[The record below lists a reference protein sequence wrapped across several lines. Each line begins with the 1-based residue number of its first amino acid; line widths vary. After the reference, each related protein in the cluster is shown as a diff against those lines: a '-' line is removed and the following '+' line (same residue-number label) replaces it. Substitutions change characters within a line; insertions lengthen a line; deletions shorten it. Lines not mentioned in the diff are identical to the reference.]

1 MKELFEIEKCND
13 LSIEEKFEKSRDCRN
28 IRKIYDTGN
37 FITPI
42 PLFCKNRTPIIEMFF
57 VTLHKNFN
65 MKKIVLVSFLI
76 MLSTFSFA
84 QNWFRDGATW
94 TFDKQELYTFPAHGY
109 EKYTVIGDTV
119 INDTIAKLINKEIV
133 LYDGQEYSG
142 FQIVHESNSR
152 VYYWDGERF
161 MLMYDLSLNVGDTLD
176 FYTLDCY
183 CDSVSP
189 FIVNSVY
196 IENIDGVDLK
206 VQEFSCTMYGIFG
219 DDINE
224 IYSDRIIE
232 RIGSEKQ
239 FIYYPECPADEF
251 AYTGL
256 RCYNDDE
263 VSYRSYMWNRYECDE
278 RIDGSPIFSTN
289 WIWSASMFS
298 SSDNRPCGSYYMKL
312 VDEHDSDF
320 KLMKSTDENHTYWV
334 DAGYMRFYNGKAYY
348 FRNAGDE
355 PVLLYDFTLEEG
367 DEFYVDALQTNLV
380 VDSVGSMTVDNR
392 ERKILYLSAMG
403 QQVVWCEGI
412 GSLNGLLNNYG
423 NIGITGGSEEL
434 LCVQHNDEIIY
445 HNPHYDECYIIG
457 YHYFD
462 PRSRWTVVQTN
473 FFDPR
478 YYREYNYEVSGD
490 TLINDVYYYKIL
502 CDGNYYAALRES
514 HDNKIYA
521 YFSSDMGSYVQIGE
535 YLIYDFD
542 WTPNKTLYCQSLYE
556 NSMIE
561 QATLGSTIDSILL
574 LDGNYYKWNGDI
586 IQGIG
591 SLSGFFWYSIPHAT
605 DGSDYGLHNFYRNDV
620 LVYRNPTLDGIV
632 DDCNNGISVYPN
644 PAYNFIAIDIEK
656 EYTDLTIEIIDETGR
671 VIYSRNDLEN
681 PISLDNFV
689 TGIYFVRLQVDGDVT
704 TKKIVVE

>member
-1 MKELFEIEKCND
+1 
-13 LSIEEKFEKSRDCRN
+13 
-28 IRKIYDTGN
+28 
-37 FITPI
+37 
-42 PLFCKNRTPIIEMFF
+42 
-57 VTLHKNFN
+57 
-65 MKKIVLVSFLI
+65 MKKIALISLFIVLSAA
-76 MLSTFSFA
+76 SFA

-94 TFDKQELYTFPAHGY
+94 TFDDQQLFTYQAHGY
-109 EKYTVIGDTV
+109 DKYTVVGDTI
-119 INDTIAKLINKEIV
+119 INDTAAKQILHKSVSYTGTE
-133 LYDGQEYSG
+133 SG
-142 FQIVHESNSR
+142 GNIPSIIVHESNSR
-152 VYYWDGERF
+152 VYYWNGERF
-161 MLMYDLSLNVGDTLD
+161 KLMYDLSLNVGDTLD
-176 FYTLDCY
+176 FYTLDCFGD

-189 FIVNSVY
+189 FIVDSVY

-206 VQEFSCTMYGIFG
+206 VQEFSCTIYGIFG
-219 DDINE
+219 GDINE

-232 RIGSEKQ
+232 RIGSEKR
-239 FIYYPECPADEF
+239 FNYYPECPGDVF
-251 AYTGL
+251 VYTGL

-263 VSYRSYMWNRYECDE
+263 VSYRSYSWNRYECDE
-278 RIDGSPIFSTN
+278 RIDESPIFSTN
-289 WIWSASMFS
+289 WIWSTSAFS
-298 SSDNRPCGSYYMKL
+298 SFDNRPCGSYYMKL
-312 VDEHDSDF
+312 VDEHSSNF

-380 VDSVGSMTVDNR
+380 VDSVGRMMVGDR
-392 ERKILYLSAMG
+392 QRKTLYLSAMG

-434 LCVQHNDEIIY
+434 LCIQNNDEIIY
-445 HNPHYDECYIIG
+445 HNPHYDECYISG
-457 YHYFD
+457 YHYFE

-473 FFDPR
+473 FFDPS
-478 YYREYNYEVSGD
+478 YYRYYNYEVSGD

-521 YFSSDMGSYVQIGE
+521 YFSSYDGPFMQPGE

-542 WTPNKTLYCQSLYE
+542 WTPNKTLYCQLLYD
-556 NSMIE
+556 NSITE

-605 DGSDYGLHNFYRNDV
+605 DGSDYGLHTFYRNDV
-620 LVYRNPTLDGIV
+620 LVYHNPTLDGIV
-632 DDCNNGISVYPN
+632 DDYNNRISIYPN
-644 PAYNFIAIDIEK
+644 PSSGKFHISTEGNDGRADIYDSLGRKVLSIENLTDGAEIDLSGHGK
-656 EYTDLTIEIIDETGR
+656 GVFMVVFY
-671 VIYSRNDLEN
+671 
-681 PISLDNFV
+681 
-689 TGIYFVRLQVDGDVT
+689 VDGRSYE
-704 TKKIVVE
+704 KKVIVE